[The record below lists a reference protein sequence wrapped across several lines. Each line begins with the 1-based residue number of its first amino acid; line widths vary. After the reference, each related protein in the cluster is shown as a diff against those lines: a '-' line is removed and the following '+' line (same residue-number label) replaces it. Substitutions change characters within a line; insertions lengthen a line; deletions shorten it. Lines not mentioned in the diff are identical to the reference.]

1 MRDITIAAT
10 SRSWRLSRCQRS
22 RPRLRAT
29 WRGGNARRRVLGA
42 AWPCGHARR
51 VRRAGGSLSRSRTP
65 GPQRSCASAE
75 AWVASGR
82 WEAGGEGPRSLSRT
96 VCQVGGPNGFEPVF
110 QRRRTLREQLQRP
123 GGGATVPLTDARKPR
138 RFTASTICST
148 ETCEGSNA
156 TAASFDRRLTS
167 ARLTPFS
174 PSRAFLTATG
184 QLPHVI
190 PSTVRTTVEVSASAA

>member
-1 MRDITIAAT
+1 VAGTRVVAFSERLGLAAT
-10 SRSWRLSRCQRS
+10 LDEFAERADPYRDHGHPG
-22 RPRLRAT
+22 PREVAL
-29 WRGGNARRRVLGA
+29 ARRHGWPPADGRREGKGLGLYL
-42 AWPCGHARR
+42 G
-51 VRRAGGSLSRSRTP
+51 LSVKL
-65 GPQRSCASAE
+65 
-75 AWVASGR
+75 VA
-82 WEAGGEGPRSLSRT
+82 
-96 VCQVGGPNGFEPVF
+96 PNGFEPVF

-184 QLPHVI
+184 QAPHVM
-190 PSTVRTTVEVSASAA
+190 PSTASTTVEAPASAA